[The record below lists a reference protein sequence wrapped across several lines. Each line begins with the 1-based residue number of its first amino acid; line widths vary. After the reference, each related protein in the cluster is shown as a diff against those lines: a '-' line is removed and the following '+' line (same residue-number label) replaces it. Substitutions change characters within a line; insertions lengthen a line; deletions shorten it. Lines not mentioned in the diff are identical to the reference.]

1 MVSLEF
7 ASYRRVIARSPA
19 TPVIPGIYAKNVVI
33 WVIGGRTWG
42 KPGRFVLQKWL
53 FSLEFNS
60 SFSYVGR
67 LPPEDSV
74 VKVRTIRFVGLPF
87 IFASRGG
94 WRTDAWRQFP
104 KDSRQQFS
112 GSCDRSGPTGN
123 VQNTMLRVIWRLL

>member
-33 WVIGGRTWG
+33 WVIRGRTWG

-60 SFSYVGR
+60 SFSYVRR

-94 WRTDAWRQFP
+94 WRVAAWRQFP